1 MTQHEPNLD
10 ATNEVNS
17 NGVKYAL
24 AASAPYSRTPSASS
38 SLNVSDE
45 LSNPYRTTWKII
57 ILYWLYFI
65 FFFLEMKAG
74 RQNILHGMIISVPWL
89 QSVLILFL
97 NRILL
102 FYERSKFFDFL
113 TLSEVLFPKYLLW
126 LFLSFW
132 IGSMTMYLFLT
143 SFTSSPF
150 FLSDCNSFCVFLYIM

>member
-57 ILYWLYFI
+57 ILYWLYFM
-65 FFFLEMKAG
+65 FLETKAG
-74 RQNILHGMIISVPWL
+74 RQNILHGMTTSVPWL
-89 QSVLILFL
+89 QSALILFL
-97 NRILL
+97 NSIML
-102 FYERSKFFDFL
+102 FYERSKFFEFFNSL
-113 TLSEVLFPKYLLW
+113 RVTLSKIFTLTFSFILNRKNDHVLCLATFNSSQFFWSDYK
-126 LFLSFW
+126 SFW
-132 IGSMTMYLFLT
+132 
-143 SFTSSPF
+143 
-150 FLSDCNSFCVFLYIM
+150 VFLYIM